1 MPQGSVLSCCLFTL
15 AIDGITAD
23 LPECVKC
30 SLYVDDLMIY
40 TTSSYLPSAER
51 RLQRA
56 INILNNWATN
66 HGFTLSEDKT
76 VVVNRKRSRAK
87 PNLTLNGRMI
97 VVRDSAKFLGMAFY
111 ERLTLKAHIRS
122 LKTECIKKLAI
133 IQCVSYTDWGAD
145 RTTMLR
151 LYRAIVRS
159 KLDHGAIVYASANK
173 LLSSLDPVHNR
184 AIRLCTGAFRSSPV
198 QSLYAESGEPSTATI
213 DAILYPY

>member
-1 MPQGSVLSCCLFTL
+1 
-15 AIDGITAD
+15 
-23 LPECVKC
+23 
-30 SLYVDDLMIY
+30 MIY

-56 INILNNWATN
+56 INIINNWATN
-66 HGFTLSEDKT
+66 HGFTLSEDKI
-76 VVVNRKRSRAK
+76 VAVNFNRKRSHAE

-97 VVRDSAKFLGMAFY
+97 VVRDSAKLLGMTFD
-111 ERLTLKAHIRS
+111 ERLTWKAHIRN

-133 IQCVSYTDWGAD
+133 IQCVSHTDWGTD

-159 KLDHGAIVYASANK
+159 KLDYGAIVYASANDK

-184 AIRLCTGAFRSSPV
+184 AICLCTGAFRSSPCAK
-198 QSLYAESGEPSTATI
+198 SIYRKRGAAAEQPSNATI